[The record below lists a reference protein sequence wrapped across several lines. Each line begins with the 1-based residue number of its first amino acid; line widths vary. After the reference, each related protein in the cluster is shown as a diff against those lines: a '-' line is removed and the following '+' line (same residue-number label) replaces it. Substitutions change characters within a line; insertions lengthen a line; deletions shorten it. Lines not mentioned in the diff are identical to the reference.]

1 MRAPGYLFLGSGGS
15 IDLPHLQFLV
25 AAKSALIYSN
35 DSHNAARRVL
45 MSLEERYAIYVEQAK
60 KLGWQI
66 KTFDEWLNS

>member
-1 MRAPGYLFLGSGGS
+1 
-15 IDLPHLQFLV
+15 
-25 AAKSALIYSN
+25 
-35 DSHNAARRVL
+35 